1 MAKRRQ
7 RTTPTPEDLKL
18 FQAAVPGVKPLKQD
32 RVNLSKPLTLRRQ
45 TREPEETIDYHLSES
60 EYFAAV
66 GPEDAINFAKPGL
79 SNKILRKLSKGQYTI
94 DARLDL
100 HGMTVSKVREA
111 VNEFIGFY
119 HQQGARVLLI
129 IHGKG
134 FQGRTPKLKNA
145 LNQWLRQAAPVLA
158 FCSAMPGDG
167 NRGAV
172 YVLLSSRGDW
182 GFE

>member
-1 MAKRRQ
+1 MSKRLKRS
-7 RTTPTPEDLKL
+7 TISPEDLKD
-18 FQAAVPGVKPLKQD
+18 FEAAMTGVKPLKNIE
-32 RVNLSKPLTLRRQ
+32 RVNLSKPVPTQRRK
-45 TREPEETIDYHLSES
+45 REPDEETPNFNFTES
-60 EYFAAV
+60 EYFPSV
-66 GPEDAINFAKPGL
+66 GPEDAINHAKSGL

-100 HGMTVSKVREA
+100 HGMTVAKARET
-111 VNEFIGFY
+111 VTEFIGFH

-134 FQGRTPKLKNA
+134 YQGRAPKLKNA

-172 YVLLSSRGDW
+172 YVLLSSRGD
-182 GFE
+182 